1 MEISA
6 SNYNTSS
13 SEDCPTQ
20 FIADEDTIPT
30 TTHPQLFC
38 PNPLQRNATSRIG
51 KQMIQS
57 YLPQCPLCSS
67 KRSNFYCAPCVISGD
82 FVHSSTKLYER
93 FSEKNLRLFALQRD
107 INESKSA
114 IELKNSRHWA
124 LQQLKE
130 DIKVSRTKIK
140 YLKHVIKQNNDR
152 KAQGLSMLAQ
162 RSDSNT
168 KRQLRIP
175 QFEDKAV
182 RMKQFVEK
190 FIDDMDVIKN
200 QLDRSQVELKL
211 AQSAF
216 IQSLHTSIFPVEEVL
231 PSSSPSNPCPDQMMD
246 FLADAIQTSYIG
258 GRWVTADR
266 SGEVQYRIVS
276 PLLSGSGDYTPV
288 YAWIASHK
296 EGDRATGE
304 VETNPAHTIAAGL
317 SLACQFSTSVSNI
330 LGRPL
335 PVKMKFSEFGV
346 IETSEVRFARKVAKL
361 NTNIVSLCL
370 AVGVDISNIHPEQTL
385 YNLCQLV
392 KRLETEP
399 GDGCEE
405 SELSASLLSAW
416 ETRVHQELE
425 ELRLAQISDSHSSEG
440 SDCDSESV
448 PGEWESVTGE
458 HLGTEEAGG
467 AGQVSQAHSS
477 ISFVSSTVSTLL
489 WGITQSPKSPRK

>member
-38 PNPLQRNATSRIG
+38 PNPLQRNANSRIG

-124 LQQLKE
+124 LLQLKE

-140 YLKHVIKQNNDR
+140 YLKHVIKQNADR

-162 RSDSNT
+162 RTDSNI
-168 KRQLRIP
+168 KRQQRLP

-190 FIDDMDVIKN
+190 FIDDMDVIKK
-200 QLDRSQVELKL
+200 SVG
-211 AQSAF
+211 
-216 IQSLHTSIFPVEEVL
+216 HV
-231 PSSSPSNPCPDQMMD
+231 
-246 FLADAIQTSYIG
+246 
-258 GRWVTADR
+258 
-266 SGEVQYRIVS
+266 
-276 PLLSGSGDYTPV
+276 
-288 YAWIASHK
+288 AS
-296 EGDRATGE
+296 
-304 VETNPAHTIAAGL
+304 
-317 SLACQFSTSVSNI
+317 
-330 LGRPL
+330 
-335 PVKMKFSEFGV
+335 
-346 IETSEVRFARKVAKL
+346 
-361 NTNIVSLCL
+361 
-370 AVGVDISNIHPEQTL
+370 
-385 YNLCQLV
+385 
-392 KRLETEP
+392 
-399 GDGCEE
+399 
-405 SELSASLLSAW
+405 
-416 ETRVHQELE
+416 
-425 ELRLAQISDSHSSEG
+425 
-440 SDCDSESV
+440 
-448 PGEWESVTGE
+448 
-458 HLGTEEAGG
+458 
-467 AGQVSQAHSS
+467 
-477 ISFVSSTVSTLL
+477 
-489 WGITQSPKSPRK
+489 